1 MTNDAIITTVLEYL
15 KQRHNLT
22 DLEKSIIETANELSK
37 YPFQR
42 DSAERKVGEN
52 YLMHADLF
60 ENEFKYASALVQPL
74 NLLPDEDVL
83 GNLKFQLLKMCAKE
97 LSNSQ

>member
-37 YPFQR
+37 HPFQR

-52 YLMHADLF
+52 NLMHGDLF

-74 NLLPDEDVL
+74 NLLPDEDIL

>member
-37 YPFQR
+37 HPFQR

-52 YLMHADLF
+52 YLMHGDLF
-60 ENEFKYASALVQPL
+60 ENDFKYASALVQPL
-74 NLLPDEDVL
+74 NLLPDEDIL
-83 GNLKFQLLKMCAKE
+83 GNLKFQLLKMRAKE
-97 LSNSQ
+97 LFNSQ

>member
-1 MTNDAIITTVLEYL
+1 MTNDTIITTVLEYL
-15 KQRHNLT
+15 KQRHHLT

-42 DSAERKVGEN
+42 DSAEKKVGEN
-52 YLMHADLF
+52 YLMHGEMF
-60 ENEFKYASALVQPL
+60 ENEFKHASVFVKPL
-74 NLLPDEDVL
+74 NQLPDEDIL

-97 LSNSQ
+97 LSNLQ

>member
-1 MTNDAIITTVLEYL
+1 MTNDAIITMVLEYL

-37 YPFQR
+37 HPFQR

-52 YLMHADLF
+52 YLMHGDLF
-60 ENEFKYASALVQPL
+60 ENDFKYASALVQPL
-74 NLLPDEDVL
+74 TLLPDEDIL

-97 LSNSQ
+97 LFNSQ